1 MQFRR
6 SCWLPTVGRLKIYI
20 LISFHRKMNRNES
33 CTCYIYKTENTLYK
47 IPTPSVGPICYTEEM
62 FLYILFTGCICVLI
76 KDVYKYLNM
85 FVLRSYMRFKN
96 ATMED

>member
-1 MQFRR
+1 MYHV
-6 SCWLPTVGRLKIYI
+6 LITYI
-20 LISFHRKMNRNES
+20 TQQILS
-33 CTCYIYKTENTLYK
+33 K
-47 IPTPSVGPICYTEEM
+47 IPTPSVGVRLCYTEEM

>member
-1 MQFRR
+1 MQFRQ

-33 CTCYIYKTENTLYK
+33 CTCYIYKTKSTLYK